1 MNVGR
6 TFIADNR
13 LAARGLGAPEVPVA
27 VRRWGVIQL
36 PRATYRRNS
45 LRSSRSGRVLM
56 TSFAVSQARRA

>member
-13 LAARGLGAPEVPVA
+13 LAARGLGAPGVPIA

-36 PRATYRRNS
+36 TSATYRRNS
-45 LRSSRSGRVLM
+45 LRNSESGRVLM
-56 TSFAVSQARRA
+56 TSFAVTQARRA